1 MQTFDTDEET
11 DIYSWGKKETERK
24 GRDSKKRKRM
34 AKQEKVLDL
43 PDT

>member
-11 DIYSWGKKETERK
+11 DIYSWGKKEKERK
-24 GRDSKKRKRM
+24 GRDAKKRKRM